1 MDKIDRKLNRER
13 FLLKSDDGSD
23 TLINL
28 HETYLKLN
36 DTEIAAR
43 NDSVAK
49 LMLKIWNN

>member
-1 MDKIDRKLNRER
+1 MDQIDRKLNKEG
-13 FLLKSDDGSD
+13 FLLKSDDGRD

-28 HETYLKLN
+28 HETYLELD
-36 DTEIAAR
+36 DTEMAAR